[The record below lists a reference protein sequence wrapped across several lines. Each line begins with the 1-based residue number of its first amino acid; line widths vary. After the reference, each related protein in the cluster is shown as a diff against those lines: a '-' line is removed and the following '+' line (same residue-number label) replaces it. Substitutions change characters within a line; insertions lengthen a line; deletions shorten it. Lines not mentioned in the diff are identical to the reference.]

1 MKRLLSALAAVV
13 WLSGSGSVL
22 ASSHGSSHGSSHS
35 SHTSKS
41 SKSSKSSKTTKS
53 KGSSSGKTVH
63 VKGYT
68 KKDGTQVDAYDRK
81 APKSK
86 GASTTTAT
94 TSPTTR
100 AEHGCAA
107 CERDK
112 NGRIKRSPKARAD
125 FMHRTGYPHGHHGY
139 VVDHVIP
146 LECGGADDPSNMQWQ
161 TVEEAK
167 AKDATEHACQR

>member
-22 ASSHGSSHGSSHS
+22 AGGHGSSHGSSHS
-35 SHTSKS
+35 SHS
-41 SKSSKSSKTTKS
+41 SKSNKPTKSTKS

-68 KKDGTQVDAYDRK
+68 KKDGTHVDAYDRS

-86 GASTTTAT
+86 GTSTKTTT

-100 AEHGCAA
+100 TEHACAT

-112 NGRIKRSPKARAD
+112 NGRIRRSPKARAD
-125 FMHRTGYPHGHHGY
+125 FMRRTGYPNGRPGY
-139 VVDHVIP
+139 VVDHVNP

-161 TVEEAK
+161 TVEAK
-167 AKDATEHACQR
+167 VKDKTEHACR